1 MLHEAD
7 PTTGEA
13 DPPDMPRLEQQVQNF
28 PPCRGVFA
36 RNPGD
41 IHIHT
46 PGSSWSSIQCATHQV
61 AAMGPLIDAE
71 LERTDRR
78 HAQLTR
84 LSHEL
89 VGLHFLS
96 VNASF
101 FPVKLEQIS
110 FLG

>member
-13 DPPDMPRLEQQVQNF
+13 DPPDMPRLEQQVKNL
-28 PPCRGVFA
+28 PPGRGVFLTWLGYIILFILEIYPPLPPPDHPSDH
-36 RNPGD
+36 NFL
-41 IHIHT
+41 
-46 PGSSWSSIQCATHQV
+46 QV

-89 VGLHFLS
+89 VMFHS
-96 VNASF
+96 SQNASF
-101 FPVKLEQIS
+101 IS
-110 FLG
+110 